1 MSRCATM
8 PLLVVA
14 TVGTNGSRRGRL
26 ALLQKKLKQRGLK
39 VQALR
44 EPCDPVVS
52 DCDVLLVSCKD
63 KEVEALAE
71 ELERLWT
78 RKWDRWYAG
87 HREACHA

>member
-1 MSRCATM
+1 MSACGTM

-14 TVGTNGSRRGRL
+14 AVETDGGRRGRL
-26 ALLQKKLKQRGLK
+26 VQLQRKLKQRGLK
-39 VQALR
+39 VHALR
-44 EPCDPVVS
+44 EPRDPVVA
-52 DCDVLLVSCKD
+52 DCDVLLVSCKG